1 MQGRLPLPC
10 DAHKVGDDV
19 EDRTVEVIMHGK
31 TCVITGATSGIG
43 QSAAEAL
50 AALGARIIV
59 VARSKVR
66 GASTIERLKTIAPD
80 INHSVYYG
88 DLSRLADMKR
98 LAAEI
103 SSAEPRIDVLINNA
117 GALFSSRRMTVDG
130 FECTFALNHLS
141 YFVLTHGLRERLQA
155 ARSARIINTASAT
168 HKRSHLNFDDLQ
180 YGRGYNGVYAYE
192 RSKLC
197 NILFTRELA
206 RRLAGTGITA
216 NALHP
221 GLVASRFGDRSGG
234 LVSPIFW
241 MIKRLV
247 GVSPEDGARTI
258 VYLASSSD
266 VASLSGSYFERCQ
279 PVPPARHAESDDD
292 AKRLWQETEK
302 LTGIDWGL

>member
-1 MQGRLPLPC
+1 M
-10 DAHKVGDDV
+10 
-19 EDRTVEVIMHGK
+19 IMHGK

-66 GASTIERLKTIAPD
+66 GTSAIARLRTIAPD
-80 INHSVYYG
+80 IGHSVYYG

-98 LAAEI
+98 LGAEI

-117 GALFSSRRMTVDG
+117 GALFSSRQTTVDG
-130 FECTFALNHLS
+130 FERTFALNHLS

-155 ARSARIINTASAT
+155 AIPARIINTASAT
-168 HKRSHLNFDDLQ
+168 HKRSHLDFDDLQ
-180 YGRGYNGVYAYE
+180 GERGYNGVYAYE

-241 MIKRLV
+241 VIKRLI
-247 GVSPEDGARTI
+247 GVSTEDGARTT
-258 VYLASSSD
+258 VYLASSPD
-266 VASLSGSYFERCQ
+266 VATVSGSYFERCQ
-279 PVPPARHAESDDD
+279 PVLPATHAESDDD
-292 AKRLWQETEK
+292 ARRLWDETER

>member
-1 MQGRLPLPC
+1 LPLLC
-10 DAHKVGDDV
+10 DAHKVGDGV
-19 EDRTVEVIMHGK
+19 EDRTVEVIMHGR

-50 AALGARIIV
+50 AALGGRIIV

-66 GASTIERLKTIAPD
+66 GTSTIERLQTIAPD

-98 LAAEI
+98 VAAEI
-103 SSAEPRIDVLINNA
+103 SGAEPRIDVLINNA

-155 ARSARIINTASAT
+155 AAPARVVNTASAT

-180 YGRGYNGVYAYE
+180 YGRGYSGVYAYE

-241 MIKRLV
+241 LIKGLF
-247 GVSPEDGARTI
+247 GVSPEVGARTM
-258 VYLASSSD
+258 VYLASSPD

-279 PVPPARHAESDDD
+279 PVLPARQAESDGD
-292 AKRLWQETEK
+292 AKRLWEETEK
-302 LTGIDWGL
+302 LTGIDWDR